1 MMINLLLYLMVGAVE
16 WALAIFRIRAC
27 VKGQAFLASS
37 LVLVE
42 TMLGLWVF
50 REFAAGNDL
59 AGLCYALGGALGTF
73 LSVKKNSS
81 NDSPRLIK
89 NLYIDFE

>member
-1 MMINLLLYLMVGAVE
+1 MISLLLYLVVGAVE

-27 VKGQAFLASS
+27 VKGQAILASS
-37 LVLVE
+37 LVLLE

-59 AGLCYALGGALGTF
+59 AGLFYALGGSLGTF
-73 LSVKKNSS
+73 LSVKKTPS
-81 NDSPRLIK
+81 NDSPKIIK
-89 NLYIDFE
+89 NFYTDFE

>member
-1 MMINLLLYLMVGAVE
+1 MMISLLLYLVVGAVE

-27 VKGQAFLASS
+27 VKGQAILASS
-37 LVLVE
+37 LVLLE

-59 AGLCYALGGALGTF
+59 AGLFYALGGAIGTF
-73 LSVKKNSS
+73 LSVKK
-81 NDSPRLIK
+81 PTPK
-89 NLYIDFE
+89 E